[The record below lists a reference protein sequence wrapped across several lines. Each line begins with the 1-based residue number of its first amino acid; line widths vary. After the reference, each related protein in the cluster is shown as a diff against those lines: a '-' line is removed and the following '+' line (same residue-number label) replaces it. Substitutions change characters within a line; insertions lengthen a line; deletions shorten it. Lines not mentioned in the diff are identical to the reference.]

1 MDQLTLVTSTLDGLD
16 IQYQLVSHP
25 AAETTEEADAYIEG
39 IEGVRTKTMF
49 MTNKKKTSFY
59 LLVMD
64 DAKRLDFHEFQDL
77 TGAKRVKM
85 ASSEALK
92 EKLGLEPGI
101 VSIFGLINNQ
111 ERDVK
116 VYFDKAILSEARMSF
131 HPNENTHTIFV
142 ASNDVLAFVKA
153 QGYEPEILDLEE
165 E

>member
-1 MDQLTLVTSTLDGLD
+1 M
-16 IQYQLVSHP
+16 SHP

-101 VSIFGLINNQ
+101 VSVFGLINNQ